1 MTERETERAAVGPPL
16 VLALHQT
23 PLRATWAPLAL
34 GAGPLRR
41 ILAGLLE
48 RGYRFLPL
56 DRVGPEG
63 PGPGTALLTV
73 DDGYA
78 STVEVLAPMA
88 RELGIPWC
96 VFVLVGAVGS
106 RNDWDL
112 HGVSLPERHLRAAE
126 IAALAAEGVGIGS
139 HGIRHADWTRLRD
152 YDLATE
158 LAASRWWLEST
169 VGGRVDAVS
178 YPWGRVDA
186 RVARAAKRAGYRL
199 GFGLREEPRRFAS
212 YPGLRG
218 YSIPR
223 TVLYAPDQIPGV
235 FTATTLASP
244 RAGRIVRDRAGSL
257 GGWLVAR
264 ALAASGRPH
273 A

>member
-1 MTERETERAAVGPPL
+1 MRPRASLPPL

-23 PLRATWAPLAL
+23 AARATWSPLAL

-41 ILAGLLE
+41 LLGGLLA

-63 PGPGTALLTV
+63 PGPGEALLTV

-78 STVEVLAPMA
+78 STAAVLAPLA
-88 RELGIPWC
+88 RELGLPWC
-96 VFVLVGAVGS
+96 VFILVGAVGS

-112 HGVSLPERHLRAAE
+112 HGVSLPERHLSAE
-126 IAALAAEGVGIGS
+126 EIGALAAEGVGIGS
-139 HGIRHADWTRLRD
+139 HGQRHVDWTRLSD
-152 YDLATE
+152 HQLAVE
-158 LAASRWWLEST
+158 LASSRAWLEAAT
-169 VGGRVDAVS
+169 GARVEALS

-186 RVARAAKRAGYRL
+186 RVARAAKRAGYRV
-199 GFGLREEPRRFAS
+199 GFGLRERRRRIAFV
-212 YPGLRG
+212 PELRG
-218 YSIPR
+218 LAIPR
-223 TVLYAPDQIPGV
+223 TALYAPDQIPGL
-235 FTATTLASP
+235 FETTALTLP
-244 RAGRIVRDRAGSL
+244 RAGRVVREGAGSL

-264 ALAASGRPH
+264 ALAASGRAH

>member
-1 MTERETERAAVGPPL
+1 MRARPLLPPL

-23 PLRATWAPLAL
+23 PARAAWSPMAL
-34 GAGPLRR
+34 GANPLRR
-41 ILAGLLE
+41 LLAGLLA

-63 PGPGTALLTV
+63 PGPGEALLTV

-78 STVEVLAPMA
+78 STASVLAPLA

-96 VFVLVGAVGS
+96 VFILVGAVGS

-112 HGVSLPERHLRAAE
+112 RGVSSPERHLNAE
-126 IAALAAEGVGIGS
+126 EIGALAAEGVSIGS
-139 HGIRHADWTRLRD
+139 HGIRHVDLTRLSD
-152 YDLATE
+152 HQLAVE
-158 LAASRWWLEST
+158 LASSRAWLEAAT
-169 VGGRVDAVS
+169 GARVEAVS

-186 RVARAAKRAGYRL
+186 RVARAAKRAGYRI
-199 GFGLREEPRRFAS
+199 GFALRERRRRIAFV
-212 YPGLRG
+212 PELRG
-218 YSIPR
+218 FAIPR
-223 TVLYAPDQIPGV
+223 TALYAPDQIPGL
-235 FTATTLASP
+235 FEASTLAMP
-244 RAGRIVRDRAGSL
+244 RAGRIVREGAGSL

-264 ALAASGRPH
+264 ALEASGRAH